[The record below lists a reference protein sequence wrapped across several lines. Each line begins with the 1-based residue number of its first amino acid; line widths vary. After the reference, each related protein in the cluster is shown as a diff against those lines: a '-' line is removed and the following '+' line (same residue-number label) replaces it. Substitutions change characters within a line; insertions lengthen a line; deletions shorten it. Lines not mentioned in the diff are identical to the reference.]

1 MDIKIDVNEARIL
14 KMALDGLKPAD
25 IEKQIAAEIKERAM
39 AAIRERMYNMVDHLK
54 MHRDVDEAMKDAV
67 VKNISDQV
75 MKILTPTNIAKEF
88 KREDWE
94 RLFENVVS
102 PVITNFFE
110 HAMNE
115 WLSMSIEIKG
125 GKKKKSVELCGIDSY
140 TFRKK

>member
-1 MDIKIDVNEARIL
+1 MNIKIDVNEARIL
-14 KMALDGLKPAD
+14 KMAMEGLSSAN
-25 IEKQIAAEIKERAM
+25 IEKQMADEIKTRVM
-39 AAIRERMYNMVDHLK
+39 ASIRERMYNMVDHLK

-67 VKNISDQV
+67 VKNIADQV
-75 MKILTPTNIAKEF
+75 LKILTPTNIAKEF

-102 PVITNFFE
+102 PVVTNFFE

-140 TFRKK
+140 TYRKK

>member
-94 RLFENVVS
+94 KLFENVVQ
-102 PVITNFFE
+102 PVMVNFLE